1 MNERKTPMR
10 KTTMKTTPKNHDA
23 DVIADAQ
30 AHAAQIA
37 QDQVD
42 ADAEDEALRA
52 RGRAVDAAEA
62 EKRAKA
68 DRAKHKAV
76 EQFAGVLAAL
86 RLRDA
91 ILYDIRVCLHGRSV
105 RVTEVIDKMM
115 YLGHDPELVGVVIGE
130 TFGLEIKDG
139 YLRERR

>member
-1 MNERKTPMR
+1 MR

-23 DVIADAQ
+23 DVVADAQ
-30 AHAAQIA
+30 EHAAQIA

-52 RGRAVDAAEA
+52 RGKAVDAAEA

-68 DRAKHKAV
+68 DKDKRKAV
-76 EQFAGVLAAL
+76 EQFSGVLAAL

-91 ILYDIRVCLHGRSV
+91 ILYDIRVCLHGRGV
-105 RVTEVIDKMM
+105 RVTEVIDRMT

-130 TFGLEIKDG
+130 TFGLEVKDG

>member
-1 MNERKTPMR
+1 MR

-30 AHAAQIA
+30 AHAEAIA
-37 QDQVD
+37 R
-42 ADAEDEALRA
+42 DEAAVKADEAAFAA
-52 RGRAVDAAEA
+52 RGKAVDAAEA

-68 DRAKHKAV
+68 DRAKQKAV

-105 RVTEVIDKMM
+105 RVTEVIDKMT

-139 YLRERR
+139 YLRERH